1 MTLASYYK
9 DHVVPSGGA
18 RTGGANKNNRRE
30 AAEPIDPD
38 VQQKYVKWLYQVS
51 YLSVTP
57 PKTLST
63 WTIVILLLT
72 QTTFFTVRLGVQQMP
87 ADIQPVLP
95 G

>member
-1 MTLASYYK
+1 MYHACLVCQSAVLHDQGKLAKHLTDKCKKKMTLASYYK

-51 YLSVTP
+51 YLSFTP
-57 PKTLST
+57 L
-63 WTIVILLLT
+63 
-72 QTTFFTVRLGVQQMP
+72 
-87 ADIQPVLP
+87 
-95 G
+95 